1 MHERGVRVGLR
12 HAVAVAYLL
21 ELVVILGEFVAA
33 LLQFLY
39 LFLLLTA
46 NYLQLFVRR
55 LRRRCQCVF
64 QCSDKLSHRLGSGL
78 NDLGLSRFVLYD
90 FLVYLLQK
98 DAHFLLQLR
107 PVLFTGLAP
116 Y

>member
-1 MHERGVRVGLR
+1 MLS
-12 HAVAVAYLL
+12 YLFTT
-21 ELVVILGEFVAA
+21 VVIFLEFVAVF
-33 LLQFLY
+33 LKILY

-46 NYLQLFVRR
+46 NFLQFFVRR

-64 QCSDKLSHRLGSGL
+64 QFSDKLSQRFGSGL
-78 NDLGLSRFVLYD
+78 NDLGLSSFVLYD
-90 FLVYLLQK
+90 FLVYLLQQ